1 MKTRNLFFISIL
13 ALGIISVSCTQS
25 GTKQSAADAE
35 TKDQSMEFPSVT
47 IDPSQSKVMWAG
59 TMLGVYTH
67 EGTLNLTDASLSVED
82 GKIMGGSFTADML
95 SMVATD
101 ENYNPE
107 EGSTPEKLI
116 GHLSSADFFDVE
128 NFPTASFEITSA
140 EGDMLKGNMT
150 IRGNTYEEEVK
161 DISIEKSDGMVKI
174 IGHMNIDRKKYD
186 VSWDSPAKEMVLSD
200 DMELKIVLAGK

>member
-1 MKTRNLFFISIL
+1 
-13 ALGIISVSCTQS
+13 
-25 GTKQSAADAE
+25 
-35 TKDQSMEFPSVT
+35 
-47 IDPSQSKVMWAG
+47 MWAG

-67 EGTLNLTDASLSVED
+67 EGTLDLTSASLSVED
-82 GKIMGGSFTADML
+82 GMITGGNFTADMK

-107 EGSTPEKLI
+107 EGSTKEKLI

-128 NFPTASFEITSA
+128 NFPTASFVITSV
-140 EGDMLKGNMT
+140 EGDMLMGNMT
-150 IRGNTYEEEVK
+150 IRGITHEEEVK
-161 DISIEKSDGMVKI
+161 DISVKKDGDMVKL

-186 VSWDSPAKEMVLSD
+186 VSWDSPMQEMVLSD